1 MRCGMGGLRADDES
15 KRMADRRG
23 VHPSACE
30 GKEEEPSKGRTLS
43 IERNCARGKAV
54 LEFLELGEALCSE
67 GGYDPGQFW
76 LAVSVGAADR
86 AGLTQV
92 ADFLPSKPRREAK
105 PRKGRWSRLTDDDS
119 MPFGKYKK
127 EKARLGDIPSDYF
140 KWFLKQPWCDEWPHL
155 VEYANVICEGDD

>member
-1 MRCGMGGLRADDES
+1 MREEKKKSLR
-15 KRMADRRG
+15 R
-23 VHPSACE
+23 
-30 GKEEEPSKGRTLS
+30 GRTLS

-86 AGLTQV
+86 AGLAQE

-119 MPFGKYKK
+119 MPFGKHKG
-127 EKARLGDIPSDYF
+127 ERLGDVPDGYF
-140 KWFLKQPWCDEWPHL
+140 TWMLKQPWCDEWPHL
-155 VEYANVICEGDD
+155 VEYANVIVGEE